1 MNTPQT
7 FHTAHGYT
15 VTATRRGIEI
25 DLETKNAKGEVIS
38 TVVMSEYAATLLL
51 EDLADNGVD
60 APALEA
66 AWNNGYSE
74 GRDAA

>member
-25 DLETKNAKGEVIS
+25 DLETKNGKGEVIS
-38 TVVMSEYAATLLL
+38 TVVMSEERA
-51 EDLADNGVD
+51 EDLLRGLENALD
-60 APALEA
+60 A
-66 AWNNGYSE
+66 
-74 GRDAA
+74 